1 MRIGILCFGT
11 IGGSTTVATSLASH
25 LVAAGHTVFLLAPA
39 MPERLA
45 SHGGVFF
52 RAVPYAGN
60 PLQPGTAAQ
69 VQRLARAIAVVVRE
83 DDLDVVH
90 AHYAYPHTVAAVAAR
105 EMLPTTARPMVITTL
120 HGSDVTADPRVA
132 AATSA
137 ALFASDQ
144 VSAVSASLASAAVEV
159 FGIERPLVIPNCI
172 DPVTL
177 DPLTLNPLPLPDG
190 DPHIQLHG
198 ERVLLHVSTLRPVKR
213 AVDCIGI
220 LARVNQRVTCRL
232 LVVGDGPDADA
243 VRAEANRLGM
253 ADRVSMVG
261 ATTDVGHYLAQSDL
275 LLLPSASEAFGMV
288 ALEAMAAGV
297 PVVGTRVGG
306 LINLVQE
313 GVCGRL
319 LPVGDLDG
327 MAAAAGELL
336 LTPNLAAAY
345 GEAGRRIA
353 RERYAPAEVVAAY
366 VGLYSSKG
374 LTRHTLLE
382 MQLPIHASLR

>member
-25 LVAAGHTVFLLAPA
+25 LVAAGHTVFLLAPT

-45 SHGGVFF
+45 SHSGVFF

-69 VQRLARAIAVVVRE
+69 VQRLARAVAMVVRE
-83 DDLDVVH
+83 GDLDVVH
-90 AHYAYPHTVAAVAAR
+90 AHYAYPHAVAAVAAR
-105 EMLPTTARPMVITTL
+105 EMLPTTARPVVITTL

-172 DPVTL
+172 DPVNL
-177 DPLTLNPLPLPDG
+177 DPLPLPDG
-190 DPHIQLHG
+190 DPHIQFHG

-213 AVDCIGI
+213 AVDCVGI
-220 LARVNQRVTCRL
+220 LARVNQRVNCRL

-243 VRAEANRLGM
+243 VRAEADRLGM
-253 ADRVSMVG
+253 AGRVSMVG

-297 PVVGTRVGG
+297 PVVGSRVGG
-306 LINLVQE
+306 LINLVHE

-366 VGLYSSKG
+366 VGLYSSNG
-374 LTRHTLLE
+374 LTSHTLLE
-382 MQLPIHASLR
+382 MQLRIHASLS